1 MEYNSSR
8 EALII
13 SEYGRNVQKMLQ
25 HIMSFEDREKRSK
38 AAHILLNTM
47 ASLHQNTKD
56 YADYKQKLWDHL
68 HAISEYKLDID
79 GPFPM
84 PDKEEGFS
92 PEGLSYKKT
101 QDLRFRYYGRNL
113 EQMIRNTVELD
124 DSEAKTYLVGLIA
137 NTMKKL
143 YLTWNKDTVKDEVI
157 KEHLSVLS
165 NDKLHLKENFVFEDM
180 SDILRNKYKAKRNN
194 QKNNQ
199 KNKKNKYRRRN

>member
-13 SEYGRNVQKMLQ
+13 SEYGRNVQKMVQ
-25 HIMSFEDREKRSK
+25 HIMSFEDRDKRSK

-47 ASLHQNTKD
+47 ASLNQNTKD
-56 YADYKQKLWDHL
+56 FSDYKQKLWDHL
-68 HAISEYKLDID
+68 HAISDYKLDID

-84 PDKEEGFS
+84 PEQKDGFNPDK
-92 PEGLSYKKT
+92 LDYKKT

-165 NDKLHLKENFVFEDM
+165 DDKLHLKENFVFEDM
-180 SDILRNKYKAKRNN
+180 SEILRNKYKAKRNN
-194 QKNNQ
+194 NQ
-199 KNKKNKYRRRN
+199 KNKKNNKYRRRN